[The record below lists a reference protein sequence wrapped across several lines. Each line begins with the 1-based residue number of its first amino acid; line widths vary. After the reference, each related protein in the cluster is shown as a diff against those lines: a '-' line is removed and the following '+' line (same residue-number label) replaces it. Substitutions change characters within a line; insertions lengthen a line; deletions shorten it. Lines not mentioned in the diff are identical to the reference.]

1 MKRLSILS
9 RAFLALALVSC
20 KTEEMNT
27 NELRLI
33 PDAAY
38 AKGVSAPFCGVAQG
52 VLVVAGGANFPD
64 KPLLEGGVKKVY
76 DDIWIKSPSFWK
88 KWIHAGH
95 LPDSTAYGATF
106 QLGDTLIL
114 AGGNAA
120 GTTTD
125 KVYAMH
131 LNYGKAVLRTL
142 PQLPVPLEQAGFTRD
157 GERLYLVGGLCGPAG
172 SAAVFTCNIAD
183 YRWEKLADLPEPLV
197 QPLAFAAEGT
207 LYVWGGFN
215 PETLEVSSRGLS
227 LNLDHP
233 EEWRE
238 APPVPDGGTFTGA
251 AGCTLP
257 DCRLIVVGG
266 VNRDIFAHA
275 LRNTPEERI
284 PYLSK
289 KPSEYQFRS
298 DVWRFDPATEE
309 WKLLGNVPACALA
322 GPGVAAAGSN
332 EVYVAGGELKPG
344 VRSPKIF
351 SLRLP

>member
-1 MKRLSILS
+1 MNRRRILS
-9 RAFLALALVSC
+9 LAVLVLAFVSC
-20 KTEEMNT
+20 KNLEMNT

-33 PDAAY
+33 PDVAY

-52 VLVVAGGANFPD
+52 VLIVAGGANFPD
-64 KPLLEGGVKKVY
+64 KPLLEGGAKKVY

-88 KWIHAGH
+88 KWIRAGH

-114 AGGNAA
+114 AGGSAA
-120 GTTTD
+120 GATTD
-125 KVYAMH
+125 KVYS
-131 LNYGKAVLRTL
+131 LSLSFGKAVLRTL
-142 PQLPVPLEQAGFTRD
+142 PQLPQPLEQAGWTRD
-157 GERLYLVGGLCGPAG
+157 GDRLYLVGGLSGATG
-172 SAAVFTCNIAD
+172 STAVYTCSTAD
-183 YRWEKLADLPEPLV
+183 FKWEKLADLPEPLV

-215 PETLEVSSRGLS
+215 PETLEVSPRGLS
-227 LNLDHP
+227 LNMDHP
-233 EEWRE
+233 ESWTE

-251 AGCTLP
+251 AGCTMP
-257 DCRLIVVGG
+257 DCRLVVVGG
-266 VNRDIFAHA
+266 VNREIFARA
-275 LRNTPEERI
+275 LHNTPDDRI

-289 KPSEYQFRS
+289 KPAEYQFRS

-322 GPGVAAAGSN
+322 GPGVAAAGLK
-332 EVYVAGGELKPG
+332 EIYVAGGELKPG